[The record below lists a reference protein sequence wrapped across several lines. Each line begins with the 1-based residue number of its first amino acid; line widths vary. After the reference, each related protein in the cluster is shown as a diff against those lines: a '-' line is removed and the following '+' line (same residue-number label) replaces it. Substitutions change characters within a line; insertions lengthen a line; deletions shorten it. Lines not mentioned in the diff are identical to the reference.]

1 MKENA
6 RSDTSASLEYIIIAR
21 LCRMWSCSLDM
32 QKPVGKESYVKK
44 TVGVRV
50 GGDVLRRIRDEHV
63 GTGGRVGRTG
73 GAVVAMYIAT
83 TLNLANL
90 TPGTAFGNYCSPFL
104 ATTMDT
110 FERHIILLI
119 PVPAGRTIDSGWW
132 SDCSATGSCLP

>member
-1 MKENA
+1 VVRAVWICK
-6 RSDTSASLEYIIIAR
+6 SQLER
-21 LCRMWSCSLDM
+21 ELC
-32 QKPVGKESYVKK
+32 KK

-90 TPGTAFGNYCSPFL
+90 TPETAFGNYCSPFL

-110 FERHIILLI
+110 FERYKNAHIILLI
-119 PVPAGRTIDSGWW
+119 SVPAE
-132 SDCSATGSCLP
+132 